1 MSTKKWKNKELNG
14 LLTEGWG
21 FSMDLSKLN
30 EADKPDYIDID
41 KDGDKEESMKDAA
54 EDANG
59 EPPHK
64 VAQHHAQTLLNWLGY

>member
-1 MSTKKWKNKELNG
+1 MYYSS
-14 LLTEGWG
+14 
-21 FSMDLSKLN
+21 F
-30 EADKPDYIDID
+30 
-41 KDGDKEESMKDAA
+41 EESVLDAADNQGNLSRKDAARLLQAHGFTLKDAA